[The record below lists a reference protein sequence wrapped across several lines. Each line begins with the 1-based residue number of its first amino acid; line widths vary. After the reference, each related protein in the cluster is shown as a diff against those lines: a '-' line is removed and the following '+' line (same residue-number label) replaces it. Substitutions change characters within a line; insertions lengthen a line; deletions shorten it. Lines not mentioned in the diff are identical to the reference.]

1 MDALRNELSNYIP
14 WILAFHLIA
23 VIAWMSAMLY
33 LPRLF
38 VYHTEA
44 APGSESSERFKVM
57 ERKLLKA
64 IMNPSMI
71 AVWIL
76 GPLLAWLTGAYL
88 DTWLQI
94 KFVLVIIMSG
104 MHGLFVRCWRA
115 FAEDR
120 NTHSARFYP
129 IPNDLPSLPMVPI
142 VSLVHAHPFGEQP
155 TPP

>member
-14 WILAFHLIA
+14 WILAFHIIA

-44 APGSESSERFKVM
+44 KPGSESSERFKVM
-57 ERKLLKA
+57 ERRLLKG
-64 IMNPSMI
+64 IMNPAMI

-88 DTWLQI
+88 DTWMQI
-94 KFVLVIIMSG
+94 KFVLVLIMSG
-104 MHGLFVRCWRA
+104 MHGLYVRRWRD
-115 FAEDR
+115 FAQDR
-120 NTHSARFYP
+120 NTHSAGYYK
-129 IPNDLPSLPMVPI
+129 IINEVPAVLVVLI
-142 VSLVHAHPFGEQP
+142 VILVKVQPFGD
-155 TPP
+155 